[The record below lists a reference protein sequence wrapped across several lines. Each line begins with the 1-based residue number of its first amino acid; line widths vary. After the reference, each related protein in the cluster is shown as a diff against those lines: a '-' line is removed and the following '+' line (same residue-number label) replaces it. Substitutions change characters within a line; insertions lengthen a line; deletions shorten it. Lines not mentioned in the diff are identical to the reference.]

1 MTIPTSE
8 KRRIHRRDQ
17 SRIALSF
24 GQCVICGAKDV
35 ETSRHHLW
43 YPKKFDRNAV
53 IEVCDTCGDKIH
65 DREDMENLG
74 RAINVIQNLTIVDGE
89 VWLGDV
95 RIGTT
100 NVGKDGSVSINMAK
114 R

>member
-1 MTIPTSE
+1 MTIPSAE
-8 KRRIHRRDQ
+8 KRRIRRRDQ
-17 SRIALSF
+17 SRIPLV

-53 IEVCDTCGDKIH
+53 IEVCDACDDKIH

-74 RAINVIQNLTIVDGE
+74 RAISAIQNLTIVDGD

-95 RIGTT
+95 KIGTT
-100 NVGKDGSVSINMAK
+100 DVRKDGSASINMAK

>member
-1 MTIPTSE
+1 MTIPSAE
-8 KRRIHRRDQ
+8 KRRIRRRDQ
-17 SRIALSF
+17 SRIALT
-24 GQCVICGAKDV
+24 GQCVICGGIGV

-43 YPKKFDRNAV
+43 YPKEFDRNAV
-53 IEVCDTCGDKIH
+53 IVVCDICDDKIH
-65 DREDMENLG
+65 GREDMENLG
-74 RAINVIQNLTIVDGE
+74 RAINAIQNLTIVDGD

-100 NVGKDGSVSINMAK
+100 NVGKDGSISINMTK